1 MNLKTKFK
9 QMRWLMIIGLIY
21 IIYLCLDYFNVPS
34 KCLMLNMNNINSDFN
49 NDTITVLLF
58 GIAYFTID
66 RINAVKNHNQRE
78 IVKHLIIK
86 TCDRCV
92 NNASFI
98 RDNKQNII
106 NSYNNNKQ
114 KIDKYVSLPFAHD
127 EDINAFV
134 KNGYLSL
141 EEYNCFKAIKEDY
154 DAYIKEEI
162 EPIGDMCLSKE
173 YFSFLENDVESL
185 KNMFEKQ

>member
-1 MNLKTKFK
+1 
-9 QMRWLMIIGLIY
+9 
-21 IIYLCLDYFNVPS
+21 
-34 KCLMLNMNNINSDFN
+34 MLNMNNINSDFN

-66 RINAVKNHNQRE
+66 RINAVKNQNQRE